1 MYLGSRVKEYE
12 IEDNKNEVFV
22 RLEKGEIPEYL
33 KTLIENDPNF
43 LSEIKSQ
50 DLENAF
56 IDLNSEE
63 IRDIDKKITSATV
76 SPMRSMVYL
85 IKIDF

>member
-12 IEDNKNEVFV
+12 IEYNKNEVFV

-43 LSEIKSQ
+43 LSEIKS
-50 DLENAF
+50 
-56 IDLNSEE
+56 
-63 IRDIDKKITSATV
+63 
-76 SPMRSMVYL
+76 
-85 IKIDF
+85 

>member
-76 SPMRSMVYL
+76 SPMRSMGYL